1 MNGRPD
7 GLDALL
13 ACARA
18 GDEAAYR
25 RFLAE
30 AAVRLRRYAERRIGL
45 EAEVEDIVQQCLIAL
60 HHKRHTLD
68 PGRPVGP
75 WMYAIARYKLADWF
89 RQRGRRP
96 VTSALDDIA
105 VAPESH
111 AARDVEV
118 LLGHLPGAQA
128 EAIRLTRI
136 EGLTMDE
143 ASSRAGIGVSALKLR
158 VHRGMARLKQIVG
171 DGPE

>member
-1 MNGRPD
+1 MTETPD
-7 GLDALL
+7 QLDALL

-30 AAVRLRRYAERRIGL
+30 AAVRLRGFAERRIGR

-60 HHKRHTLD
+60 HDKCGTLD

-75 WMYAIARYKLADWF
+75 WMYAIARYKLADWL
-89 RQRGRRP
+89 RQRGRRAA
-96 VTSALDDIA
+96 SARLEELA

-111 AARDVEV
+111 AARDVGA
-118 LLGHLPGAQA
+118 LLGHLPDAQA

-143 ASSRAGIGVSALKLR
+143 ASARTGAGVSALKLR
-158 VHRGMARLKQIVG
+158 VHRGMARLRRLVDEGQ
-171 DGPE
+171 E